1 MKECINVAV
10 LASGNGSNFEAIA
23 TAEKEGKLSRAHISI
38 LISDKEGAYARVRAR
53 RLGIKEVFIN
63 PKNFRDR
70 EGFEKGVLAV
80 LKKENTDLVVL
91 AGFMRILSVCF
102 VKEYRG
108 RILNIHPSLLPSFRG
123 MNAIKRAYDARVN
136 KTGVTV
142 HFVDEEVDHGPIVL
156 QEQVNILGTD
166 TLEDVEEKIHKI
178 EHIIYPK
185 AVRLFAEGKLY
196 LKEDNTVS
204 ISPL

>member
-108 RILNIHPSLLPSFRG
+108 RNLNIHPSLLPSFRG